1 VRPAEETTAQKTDA
15 LQRQTRP
22 SEGGHEEKDEC
33 LLKGDVEELRD
44 EVPKVERE
52 EKHVGVL
59 SNKARRRR
67 EKKRKAHIDDDA

>member
-1 VRPAEETTAQKTDA
+1 LIRK
-15 LQRQTRP
+15 
-22 SEGGHEEKDEC
+22 
-33 LLKGDVEELRD
+33 ELRD